1 MGEKTRIIGNEK
13 AIQKIERIAYE
24 IVENNF
30 DESELILVGIAKRG
44 HLFAQ
49 MVFEK
54 VKAIGRQTVSLESIE
69 LNKDN
74 VYDNS
79 TIKYSGNLNDLD
91 GKSVIVIDDVLNSG
105 VTLMY
110 AVRYL
115 LGARIKKMN
124 TAVMVD
130 RRHRNFPIRADFA
143 GLTLSTTLQE
153 HISVEFTNDEVN
165 VYLV

>member
-44 HLFAQ
+44 HHFAQ

>member
-1 MGEKTRIIGNEK
+1 MANKTLIIGNEK
-13 AIQKIERIAYE
+13 VNQKIERIAYQ

-30 DESELILVGIAKRG
+30 DESELVLIGIANRG

-49 MVFEK
+49 MVFDK
-54 VKAIGRQTVSLESIE
+54 VKAIGKQSVSLESIE
-69 LNKDN
+69 LNKDD
-74 VYDNS
+74 VFDMNS
-79 TIKYSGNLNDLD
+79 IKYSGDLANLE
-91 GKSVIVIDDVLNSG
+91 GKTVIVIDDVLNSG

-115 LGARIKKMN
+115 LGAKIKKMN
-124 TAVMVD
+124 TAVLVD
-130 RRHRNFPIRADFA
+130 RRHRNYPIRADFA

-153 HISVEFTNDEVN
+153 HISVEFDNDQVN

>member
-1 MGEKTRIIGNEK
+1 MGQKTCIIGNEK

-30 DESELILVGIAKRG
+30 DESELIMVGIAKRG

-54 VKAIGRQTVSLESIE
+54 VKAIGKQSVSLESIE

-74 VYDNS
+74 VYDD
-79 TIKYSGNLNDLD
+79 TTVKYSGNLADLD